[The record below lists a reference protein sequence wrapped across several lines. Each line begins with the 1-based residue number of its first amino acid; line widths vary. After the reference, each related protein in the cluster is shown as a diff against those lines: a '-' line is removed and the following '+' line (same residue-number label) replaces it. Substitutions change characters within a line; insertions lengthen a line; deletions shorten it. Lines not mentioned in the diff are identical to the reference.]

1 MMTDTVLKRKGLDV
15 LSDAFGLVDAERFI
29 SLFLRE
35 PFDYT
40 EWRENLYGDMSLDE
54 FCDRVKKFKK
64 RKQPSTKPPPP
75 VGARSEYATASPR

>member
-1 MMTDTVLKRKGLDV
+1 MLTDTVLKKKGLDV

-40 EWRENLYGDMSLDE
+40 EWRRNLHKDISLDD
-54 FCDRVKKFKK
+54 FCRNVKKFREEK
-64 RKQPSTKPPPP
+64 SI
-75 VGARSEYATASPR
+75 